1 MSKLIDR
8 DGLAIPIELLFVEV
22 TCRRRKPKVTDFKIF
37 WPTLSMESGVNFL
50 WKAYPRFLLGGL
62 DVQQDWKGLFRS
74 SWEQFRMTQPSHQI
88 FDSHLDLSVCVPY
101 YTHGDEGQTLRKC
114 PFMVESWQPAIS
126 WKGIDHTTMSG

>member
-62 DVQQDWKGLFRS
+62 DVQQDWKGLV
-74 SWEQFRMTQPSHQI
+74 QKLLGTIPN
-88 FDSHLDLSVCVPY
+88 DPALAPDL
-101 YTHGDEGQTLRKC
+101 
-114 PFMVESWQPAIS
+114 
-126 WKGIDHTTMSG
+126 